1 MSEICHKRKSLG
13 KLDNFRSLGT
23 CQCDGGIFS
32 FADKKAWSRMNLFGS
47 FWHESE
53 LGNGF
58 LQRFL
63 HHHHDFLRHHEYQMR
78 ISQC

>member
-32 FADKKAWSRMNLFGS
+32 FGDKKAWSRMNLGS

-53 LGNGF
+53 LENGF

-63 HHHHDFLRHHEYQMR
+63 RHHETQMK
-78 ISQC
+78 IS